1 MDHRHLSTR
10 NDHFGRPHRD
20 HAHST
25 KALRVA
31 ALLSLVALAACSYG
45 NSGAPGAATP
55 NVGSPAAGSTADT
68 PVTSAKPGGGKYGN
82 GNGAESAAPTGA
94 SSGAPMSGVGSIVLA
109 DTTLGKV
116 VADGASGMTLYAFT
130 PDEGGTPSCYD
141 ACATTWPPATS
152 TGTPGVGA
160 GLDAALLKSVA
171 RTDGTT
177 QLIYGGWPLYF
188 FAGDKNAGDTS
199 GQGLNGK
206 WYVVSADGG
215 LIGR

>member
-1 MDHRHLSTR
+1 
-10 NDHFGRPHRD
+10 
-20 HAHST
+20 
-25 KALRVA
+25 
-31 ALLSLVALAACSYG
+31 
-45 NSGAPGAATP
+45 
-55 NVGSPAAGSTADT
+55 
-68 PVTSAKPGGGKYGN
+68 
-82 GNGAESAAPTGA
+82 
-94 SSGAPMSGVGSIVLA
+94 MSGVGSIVLA